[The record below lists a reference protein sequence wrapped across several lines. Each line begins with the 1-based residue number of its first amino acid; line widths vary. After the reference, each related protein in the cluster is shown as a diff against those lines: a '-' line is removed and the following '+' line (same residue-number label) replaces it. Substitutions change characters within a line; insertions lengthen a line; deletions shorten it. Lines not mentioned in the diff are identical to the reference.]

1 MRAALHESACAVL
14 CGLLV
19 MLILQLGAV
28 GRAAISGER
37 IGAAPAAGPTWQ
49 EVCIEQCVRWCGG
62 HFGPLLP
69 GEREECLRWVPASK
83 VQTDE
88 DAAAARLAMRG
99 SLLRDL
105 DGRLVPTGQP

>member
-1 MRAALHESACAVL
+1 MRAALHESAHAVL
-14 CGLLV
+14 LGTLV
-19 MLILQLGAV
+19 MLLLQLGAV
-28 GRAAISGER
+28 GRAAIDGKR
-37 IGAAPAAGPTWQ
+37 IGTAPAADQTWQ

-88 DAAAARLAMRG
+88 AAAAARLAMRG
-99 SLLRDL
+99 SRLRDL
-105 DGRLVPTGQP
+105 DGRLVPTGPP